1 MRIVIIGVIC
11 EECMY
16 LDELRVKG
24 FRCFDEEFKIP
35 FSPGLNVIVGENG
48 AGKTAII
55 SAIRQL
61 FQDSESGRYSISQD
75 DFYSA
80 FTQGSPI
87 APSFLIKAHFKGLDS
102 DEKVALLPWSGGTD
116 TAVLNL
122 QAENREVRGR
132 YKKLVWGGSSR
143 STQFDPELLDL
154 IQCIYLPPLRDAE
167 SKLTNGRQSRL
178 SKLLKAINRK
188 ELKECRKNNTPHPLE
203 EQFKN
208 FNDTLVTDES
218 LSIKGANKLI
228 TEHLVNAIGHHFG
241 QKTRIQFAESDFT
254 KIAESLTLLF
264 FPDMSADDQNLFR
277 SLSQN
282 SLGYNNL
289 LYIASILAELT
300 LNDDD
305 GEDEQPLFKLLLIEE
320 PEAHLHPQ
328 LQIRLLNYLKSV
340 ADKNNNVQVIVTSH
354 STVLASSVEIDSI
367 IHLSKSSSPTAT
379 PLRLCGLPDGS
390 IQFTNRWLDVTK
402 SNLLFAS
409 GLILVEGI
417 AEQMLFPIL
426 AKEVLKEQSD
436 GKKNLED
443 LGVSTINLNGIY
455 FKHFIRL
462 YCNLTDLEDE
472 EDQEGLNIPVRC
484 AGVTDLDPPKK
495 QTIQVASEEN
505 EDETID
511 KEVDFIPHDSHL
523 LEGMNHAIKLVD
535 SIKSS
540 ENARLFV
547 SKYKT
552 LEYDLAM
559 EGNNVALMAEVVA
572 SLWPKPKTG
581 NSDVIDTLN
590 QIAGQEWT
598 TKTSEEKSV
607 SAHEI
612 LKRIDDVKVGK
623 GIFAQVFTDKIEKE
637 KLSISV
643 PKYIEDAILWACSL
657 EKTGEQE

>member
-1 MRIVIIGVIC
+1 
-11 EECMY
+11 MY
-16 LDELRVKG
+16 LNELRVKG

-35 FSPGLNVIVGENG
+35 FSPGLNVLVGENG

-87 APSFLIKAHFKGLDS
+87 APSFSIKANFNGLDS
-102 DEKVALLPWSGGTD
+102 DEKIALLPWSGGTD

-143 STQFDPELLDL
+143 SSQFDPELLDL

-178 SKLLKAINRK
+178 SKLLKAINRNA
-188 ELKECRKNNTPHPLE
+188 LKECRINNTPHPLE

-208 FNDTLVTDES
+208 FNDTLVTDKS
-218 LSIKGANKLI
+218 LSIKGANELI
-228 TEHLVNAIGHHFG
+228 TEHLVKAIGHHFG

-264 FPDMSADDQNLFR
+264 FPDMSADDQDLFR

-305 GEDEQPLFKLLLIEE
+305 GEDEQPLLKLLLIEE

-328 LQIRLLNYLKSV
+328 LQIRLLNHLKSV

-379 PLRLCGLPDGS
+379 PLRSCGLPDGS
-390 IQFTNRWLDVTK
+390 TQFINRWLDVTK

-523 LEGMNHAIKLVD
+523 LKGMNHAIKLVD
-535 SIKSS
+535 SINSS

-581 NSDVIDTLN
+581 NSTVIDTLN

-612 LKRIDDVKVGK
+612 LKRIDDDKVGK